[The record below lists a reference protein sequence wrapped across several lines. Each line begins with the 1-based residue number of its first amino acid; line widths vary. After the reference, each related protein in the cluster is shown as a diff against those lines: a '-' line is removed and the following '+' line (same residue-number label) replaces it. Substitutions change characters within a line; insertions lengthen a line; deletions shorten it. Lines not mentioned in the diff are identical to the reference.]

1 MSVHR
6 HDMKLDFRTFKQL
19 PESEEL
25 EQQQPVNSDHCC
37 PIGEHDRDSLIA
49 MDQNQLISTSRE
61 PLQILQPQNT
71 TNLGHS
77 SPKEAANKD
86 ISENDNHGVDP
97 NPNDSYEDVE
107 EPSYSVG
114 AEDITESVQELSSTD
129 VEELDQNMLTHI
141 VDRPLRGRRS
151 RATTLRSLLCCVLPV
166 EDNLYR
172 VSSCTINALK
182 T

>member
-19 PESEEL
+19 PENEEL

-37 PIGEHDRDSLIA
+37 PIGKHDRDSLIA
-49 MDQNQLISTSRE
+49 LDQNQLISTSRE
-61 PLQILQPQNT
+61 PLQILQPQNR

-86 ISENDNHGVDP
+86 ISENDNHCVDP

-141 VDRPLRGRRS
+141 VDRSLRGRRS

-166 EDNLYR
+166 DDNFYR

>member
-19 PESEEL
+19 PENEEL

-49 MDQNQLISTSRE
+49 LDQDQLISTSRE

-77 SPKEAANKD
+77 SPKEAANED
-86 ISENDNHGVDP
+86 ISEN
-97 NPNDSYEDVE
+97 SYEDVE

-166 EDNLYR
+166 DDNLYR